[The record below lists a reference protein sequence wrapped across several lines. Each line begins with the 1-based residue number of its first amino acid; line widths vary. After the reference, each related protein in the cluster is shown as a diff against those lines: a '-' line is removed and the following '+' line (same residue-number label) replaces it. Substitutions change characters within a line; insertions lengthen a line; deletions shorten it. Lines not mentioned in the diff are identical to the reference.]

1 MRYAGAGLMEFLG
14 NPGAAR
20 KGESRSGAAVLR
32 PSEGRV
38 PPHDLDA
45 EAAVLSAVLLDAGA
59 FDQAYEVLRAEHF
72 YSDANRRVFEAVLDL
87 QGKGQPVDV
96 VSVASW
102 LRSRE
107 RLEQVGGTPYLAQLA
122 DATPAVAHVGQH
134 ARVVREKYRLRQ
146 VIATCQQYAAA
157 GYGDCGDV
165 QEFIDHAEQSIF
177 DIARVPERTAV
188 RPVRDAINRAFDL
201 LAAAA
206 RRGEAVTGVPTG
218 FTRLD
223 RQVAGLHPGDL
234 YIVAGRPG
242 MGKTAFVLNIAT
254 NAAQAHRVRV
264 DDPHAPFGEAE
275 VEEPGYGVAFFS
287 LEMPREQLA
296 SRLLAT
302 EARVDVS
309 KIRSG
314 AIGHEDWNK
323 LTDAAARLGKLP
335 LWLDDTPALGLLDLR
350 AKVRRLKADINRASG
365 DAPRAQKLG
374 LVVVDYLQLMQGR
387 RDAGNREQEIS
398 ELSRGLKQLAKEL
411 EVAVI
416 ALSQLNRSVETR
428 TSKDKRPQLSDLR
441 ESGAIEQDADTIIFI
456 YRDEYYNKD
465 MTAEPGV
472 AEIIVA
478 KQRNGPTGT
487 VKVHYEAAFT
497 RFDNLS
503 SEVEVDQFDD
513 FDAG

>member
-1 MRYAGAGLMEFLG
+1 MAMDF
-14 NPGAAR
+14 AAR
-20 KGESRSGAAVLR
+20 KQERVGAAALR

-38 PPHDLDA
+38 PPHNLDA
-45 EAAVLSAVLLDAGA
+45 EAAVLSAILLDGSA
-59 FDQAYEVLRAEHF
+59 FDQAYETLKAEHF
-72 YSDANRRVFEAVLDL
+72 YSDANRRVYEAIIDL
-87 QGKGQPVDV
+87 NQAGKPVDII
-96 VSVASW
+96 SVQAW
-102 LRSRE
+102 LRDRE
-107 RLEQVGGTPYLAQLA
+107 RLDQVGGMPYLAQLS
-122 DATPAVAHVGQH
+122 DATPAVAHVAEH
-134 ARVVREKYRLRQ
+134 ARIVHEKWRLREL
-146 VIATCQQYAAA
+146 IAACQQYASG
-157 GYGDCGDV
+157 GYGDCGEV
-165 QEFIDHAEQSIF
+165 QGFIDQAEQAIF
-177 DIARVPERTAV
+177 DIGRVPERTAV
-188 RPVRDAINRAFDL
+188 RPVRDAINRAFDIL
-201 LAAAA
+201 GAAA
-206 RRGEAVTGVPTG
+206 RRGDMVTGVPTG
-218 FTRLD
+218 FTKLD
-223 RQVAGLHPGDL
+223 KRIAGLHSGDL

-254 NAAQAHRVRV
+254 NAAQPRRVRV
-264 DDPHAPFGEAE
+264 EDQHAAFGEAE
-275 VEEPGYGVAFFS
+275 IEQPGYGVAFFS

-314 AIGHEDWNK
+314 NVNHDDWAK

-350 AKVRRLKADINRASG
+350 AKVRRLKADIERQKG
-365 DAPRAQKLG
+365 DGPKAERLG

-387 RDAGNREQEIS
+387 RDANSREQEIS

-411 EVAVI
+411 GVAVI

-428 TSKDKRPQLSDLR
+428 TSKDKKPQLSDLR

-456 YRDEYYNKD
+456 YRDEYYNKEAS
-465 MTAEPGV
+465 AEPPGT

-487 VKVHYEAAFT
+487 DRVHFEAAFT

-503 SEVEVDQFDD
+503 GEAD
-513 FDAG
+513 FDMLDTFDEGPPG